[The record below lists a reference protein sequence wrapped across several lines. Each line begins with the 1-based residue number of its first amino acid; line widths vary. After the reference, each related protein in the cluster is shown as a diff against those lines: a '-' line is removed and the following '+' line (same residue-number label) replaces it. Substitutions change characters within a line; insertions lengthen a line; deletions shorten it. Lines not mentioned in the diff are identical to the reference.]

1 MKTHKVA
8 RISGAL
14 GGLFGILV
22 AGAIMGAVPAAAMGD
37 KPQEQAS
44 PAKPAEQKVAAA
56 DGAAKS
62 AAKPATRDRFDGTA
76 DIVLGDEN
84 APITV
89 IEYASLTCSHCAAFH
104 ANVFPEFKKQYV
116 ETGKAKFILRHFVL
130 NGPDLAASMVARCG
144 TTDDKRYHALVDLFF
159 RRQASWIKP
168 WQDLGQPP
176 ADARLSD
183 LAVAAKLDEFVRP
196 AGITAT
202 QVRECLE
209 SDKLRDDLLK
219 VRGEGQRQ
227 YEITG
232 TPTII
237 INGKVYDGDHNF
249 ADFDKALRAAR

>member
-1 MKTHKVA
+1 AVAAGRRLPIPRPGRKRGRWSPSFATRICGRPFNPLGKRSSAASARARDGEFSPPPPFRLLRRADCFVYTQATIYSRQTMKTHKVA

-56 DGAAKS
+56 DG

-144 TTDDKRYHALVDLFF
+144 T
-159 RRQASWIKP
+159 
-168 WQDLGQPP
+168 
-176 ADARLSD
+176 
-183 LAVAAKLDEFVRP
+183 
-196 AGITAT
+196 
-202 QVRECLE
+202 
-209 SDKLRDDLLK
+209 
-219 VRGEGQRQ
+219 
-227 YEITG
+227 
-232 TPTII
+232 
-237 INGKVYDGDHNF
+237 
-249 ADFDKALRAAR
+249 